1 MPKAYWMCS
10 YRSLS
15 DSDERRAYTNI
26 AEQVVKAA
34 GARFLAHGGRV
45 TAKEQ
50 GLQDRAVVVEF
61 DNYDLALATYDSEL
75 YRKALATLPEGIVRD
90 FRIVEGVG

>member
-1 MPKAYWMCS
+1 MLEAYWICS

-15 DSDERRAYTNI
+15 DSDERRAYTKI
-26 AEQVVKAA
+26 AEQAV
-34 GARFLAHGGRV
+34 
-45 TAKEQ
+45 Q
-50 GLQDRAVVVEF
+50 GRAVMVEF

-90 FRIVEGVG
+90 FRIVGGVG

>member
-1 MPKAYWMCS
+1 MLEAYWICS

-15 DSDERRAYTNI
+15 DSDERRAYTKI
-26 AEQVVKAA
+26 AAQAVKAA

-50 GLQDRAVVVEF
+50 AVQGRAVMVEF

-90 FRIVEGVG
+90 FRIVGGVG